1 MPRPFR
7 PAAVVVVVVLL
18 VLAHALPAAA
28 QSRAVDYRPPLDAP
42 VVDPFR
48 PPVGPYAPGNRG
60 IDYRAEAGQPVL
72 AAADGEVVFVGPI
85 AGSVHVV
92 LLHADGIR
100 TSYSFLA
107 SATVRR
113 GQQMRAGDVV
123 GVAGGDVHFGARAG
137 DVYLDPADL
146 FAGEGP
152 QVRLVPLEPL
162 PEEEERKG
170 LIKMLGGALRRG
182 AGVVVGAGADALQGL
197 VDLAKSELFG
207 LVVNYLSDRL
217 PHAVVGRVVPAI
229 LRAIEAYRRPCTKA
243 GEEPPPDPSPPVLV
257 RVSGLMS
264 DSDAVRQGG
273 GIGGV
278 DAAAINS
285 PGAPTYSFSYGDGDR
300 WIEEGASYEGSDTMA
315 GFGESGAELAAGL
328 ARIRREHP
336 GREIVIVAHS
346 QGGLIARE
354 ALVRG
359 GSEGVSQL
367 ITLATPHNGSD
378 VATAGHLISLHPGTA
393 DKGAALLEPFGLDP
407 RSDAVHDLSE
417 ASTFIS
423 GLGSPP
429 PGVQVTSITMAGDL
443 LAPPPRAHLEGAD
456 NRVIGSQSL
465 VGDHTAITGNPEAHR
480 EVRLAL
486 AGMAATCR
494 SLLEH
499 VKDQLRGELSS
510 AMIDTFA
517 PTIAGA
523 LALIPPGMLDA
534 LT

>member
-92 LLHADGIR
+92 LLHADH
-100 TSYSFLA
+100 
-107 SATVRR
+107 V
-113 GQQMRAGDVV
+113 
-123 GVAGGDVHFGARAG
+123 AG